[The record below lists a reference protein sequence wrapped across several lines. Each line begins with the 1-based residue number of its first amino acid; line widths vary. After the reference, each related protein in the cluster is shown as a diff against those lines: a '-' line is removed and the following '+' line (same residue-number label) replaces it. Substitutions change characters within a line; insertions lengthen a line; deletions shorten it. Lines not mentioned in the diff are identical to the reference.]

1 MLRLG
6 LPVPDGFVVTDAA
19 FRELLGGNGLGEQ
32 IGSLCRPLEA
42 RDPEGLRRASRL
54 IRDLVT
60 GSEVPEQV
68 RREASKLRRRLLPG
82 ATLAV
87 RSSGVGEDSECA
99 SFAGQ
104 LDSLLDVGPAE
115 ELGPAL
121 IVCWASYW
129 SERSLFYQLSRG
141 IELGGMGVV
150 VQEQVRSRI
159 SGVLFTEAP
168 SASYGGRGALLGEYC
183 FGLGGDLVS
192 GRISPGRFSISR
204 AGFGWRRHEAP
215 DQPAPEE
222 DACLFNDA
230 LMSALARA
238 GLELEKEFGSP
249 QDIEWTIDRDGRL
262 FFLQSRPITVSAAA
276 VSDSG
281 SVERD
286 EAARP
291 EQPRV
296 HWSNAN
302 VSENFPGPISPLL
315 YSIASLGY
323 YHYFRN
329 LARAFGIAPRRI
341 RAMEHP
347 LRNLIGVHGA
357 RIYYNLTNIHTVL
370 AMAPFGGRLSES
382 FNQFVGAAGTPARPQ
397 RAAGSNGPRRGRAAQ
412 LLELCV
418 VAARTT
424 WQYLVLSR
432 RVEAFEATADEF
444 ARRTEPAELS
454 ERSLPVLLE
463 DLRSFLDI
471 RCNRWTN
478 ASLADCASMVCY
490 GLLKALLA
498 RAFPS
503 SDQGAL
509 HNTLLKG
516 LTDIVSSKPAARLW
530 DLSRHIREDAAL
542 SALFSSKENG
552 KILALLREEEEFAP
566 FMREFERF
574 LRNWGFRCSG
584 ELMLTV
590 PSFEEDP
597 LGLVEILKSYA
608 GLGGESPV
616 EVLRRQERQRNIET
630 ARVME
635 ELGRRK
641 ALPWVPRRL
650 QPLFVKMVLRATH
663 RSISLRERARLK
675 QALLYSR
682 CRRIVLA
689 MGDRLTALGHL
700 RRREDVFL
708 LTVQELDQLVRG
720 GAMFPRQVKALVEM
734 RQAAHDS
741 LSAMSP
747 PDAFSLPEGAYLAGP
762 GGAPAPE
769 GPESE
774 AIRAG
779 EMSGIGAC
787 GGRVTARAAVLEDLS
802 ESHLVSA
809 GDVLVTR
816 QTDPGWGPVFFL
828 IGGLILER
836 GGMLSHGSILA
847 REYGIPSVVGLKE
860 ATRRIQQGRKVCV
873 DGDRG
878 VVRFAD

>member
-1 MLRLG
+1 MIRLG
-6 LPVPDGFVVTDAA
+6 LPVPDGFVVTDLA
-19 FRELLGGNGLGEQ
+19 FRELLGADGLGER
-32 IGSLCRPLEA
+32 IGSLLRPLEA

-54 IRDLVT
+54 IRNLVT
-60 GSEVPEQV
+60 ASEVPVRV
-68 RREASKLRRRLLPG
+68 RREASRLRRQLLPG

-87 RSSGVGEDSECA
+87 RSSGVGEDSGGA

-104 LDSLLDVGPAE
+104 LDSILNVGPAE
-115 ELGPAL
+115 PLGPAL
-121 IVCWASYW
+121 LACWASYW

-141 IELGGMGVV
+141 IKLRGMGVV

-168 SASYGGRGALLGEYC
+168 SASYGGREALLGEYC

-204 AGFGWRRHEAP
+204 AGFGWRRHGEP
-215 DQPAPEE
+215 DQTPVEE
-222 DACLFNDA
+222 DGCLFNDA
-230 LMSALARA
+230 MMSALARA
-238 GLELEKEFGSP
+238 GLQLEKELGFP
-249 QDIEWTIDRDGRL
+249 QDIEWTIGQEGRL
-262 FFLQSRPITVSAAA
+262 FLLQSRPITVSAAGA
-276 VSDSG
+276 SASG
-281 SVERD
+281 GVAWD
-286 EAARP
+286 EADRP
-291 EQPRV
+291 ERLRV

-329 LARAFGIAPRRI
+329 LARAFGLAPRRV
-341 RAMEHP
+341 RAMERP

-357 RIYYNLTNIHTVL
+357 RMYYNLTNIHAVL
-370 AMAPFGGRLSES
+370 AVAPFGDRLCEL
-382 FNQFVGAAGTPARPQ
+382 FNQFVGAAKTPGRPQ
-397 RAAGSNGPRRGRAAQ
+397 RAADLNSRWRERAEQA
-412 LLELCV
+412 LELCV
-418 VAARTT
+418 VSARTT
-424 WQYLVLSR
+424 WQYLFLSR
-432 RVEAFEATADEF
+432 RVEAFEASADAF
-444 ARRTEPAELS
+444 AGETEPAKLS
-454 ERSLPVLLE
+454 DRSLPDLLE
-463 DLRSFLDI
+463 ALRSFLDI

-490 GLLKALLA
+490 GVLKTLLA

-516 LTDIVSSKPAARLW
+516 LTDIVSSKPAAALW
-530 DLSRHIREDAAL
+530 ELSRHVREDAAL
-542 SALFSSKENG
+542 SALFSSRENER
-552 KILALLREEEEFAP
+552 ILARLREEEEFAP
-566 FMREFERF
+566 FMRKLERF
-574 LRNWGFRCSG
+574 LRDWGFRCSG

-590 PSFEEDP
+590 PSFEENP
-597 LGLVEILKSYA
+597 LGLVEILKGYA

-616 EVLRRQERQRNIET
+616 EVLRRQERQRTEET
-630 ARVME
+630 ARVMK

-641 ALPWVPRRL
+641 AIPWVPRLL
-650 QPLFVKMVLRATH
+650 QPAFVKTMLRATH
-663 RSISLRERARLK
+663 RSIAMRERVRMK

-689 MGDRLTALGHL
+689 MGDRLTARGHL
-700 RRREDVFL
+700 RQREDVFM
-708 LTVQELDQLVRG
+708 LTVQELDQLVG
-720 GAMFPRQVKALVEM
+720 GESMSSRQVKALVKM
-734 RQAAHDS
+734 RRRAHDS

-747 PDAFSLPEGAYLAGP
+747 PDVFSLPEGAYLERPTEAR
-762 GGAPAPE
+762 APE

-774 AIRAG
+774 EIWTG

-787 GGRVTARAAVLEDLS
+787 GGRVTARAAVLTDLS

-860 ATRRIQQGRKVCV
+860 ATRRIRQGRRVYV

-878 VVRFAD
+878 VVRLAD